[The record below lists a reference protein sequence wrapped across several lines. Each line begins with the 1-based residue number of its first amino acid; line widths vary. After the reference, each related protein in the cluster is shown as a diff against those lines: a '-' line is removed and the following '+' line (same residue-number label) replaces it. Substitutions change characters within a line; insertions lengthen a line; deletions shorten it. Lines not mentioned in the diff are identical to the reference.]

1 MTIDK
6 VMMIAESR
14 EILLMKKNERGLPL
28 GSGSGCL
35 SSARQEEESL
45 LTLPWQCAPSRRHL
59 VTVRSLFVPKPCL
72 RVPVSHTDIF
82 GFGAVHKEG
91 VVRR

>member
-6 VMMIAESR
+6 VMMIARSR
-14 EILLMKKNERGLPL
+14 EILLMKKNERERGRRA
-28 GSGSGCL
+28 GG
-35 SSARQEEESL
+35 RKFTHTSL
-45 LTLPWQCAPSRRHL
+45 AVCAVATSPRHRAGIVRAKTLPPG
-59 VTVRSLFVPKPCL
+59 PCL
-72 RVPVSHTDIF
+72 SHTDIF